1 MISNFIWTGS
11 QSKKKVVKAEIALQ
25 PQERGGLNVPDVRKF
40 WDALKAT
47 WSYRLVTASRE
58 CKWANLCLQQTGR
71 AIGRHSLTLEAL
83 LGTGTARLAG
93 APSINPFW
101 SNIFTSLDKSAFQY
115 YSNTPSS
122 TGELLLYGN
131 KCFLE
136 GGETLDRKYY
146 HPNITTKYNKVN
158 DLLNVATKK
167 PLQKDDP
174 EIDKMTPREFPD
186 WEKLMKSVN
195 SGPPLFGLYPN
206 RLYPNG
212 LSLNGLQGQLDYPQL
227 DYL

>member
-1 MISNFIWTGS
+1 M
-11 QSKKKVVKAEIALQ
+11 
-25 PQERGGLNVPDVRKF
+25 RKL

-47 WSYRLVTASRE
+47 WGYYRLVTVNKE
-58 CKWANLCLQQTGR
+58 CKWANLCLQQTGQ

-101 SNIFTSLDKSAFQY
+101 NNIFTSLDKSTFQY

-136 GGETLDRKYY
+136 EGEPLDRRYY
-146 HPNITTKYNKVN
+146 HLNITTKYNEVS
-158 DLLNVATKK
+158 DFPNVATEK
-167 PLQKDDP
+167 PLQKGDP
-174 EIDKMTPREFPD
+174 ENGNMSPWEFAD
-186 WEKLMKSVN
+186 WEKLRRSVN
-195 SGPPLFGLYPN
+195 SFYTTSPGA
-206 RLYPNG
+206 
-212 LSLNGLQGQLDYPQL
+212 S
-227 DYL
+227 